1 MANPLDHKRV
11 TMVGGS
17 RVDRETRTASVQAL
31 EVEGEGMT
39 ARTRRY
45 ECLFPGNLQ
54 GAVHMRTKGTT
65 RRKVVFAQDEHGD
78 PETALAEGQVPNL
91 VGHDV
96 YHLGAILDHDV
107 RHEQPAACRCVTAGG
122 SRDEGRGV

>member
-1 MANPLDHKRV
+1 MAA
-11 TMVGGS
+11 T
-17 RVDRETRTASVQAL
+17 TSVRAVK
-31 EVEGEGMT
+31 VEGEGMT
-39 ARTRRY
+39 ARMRRY

-91 VGHDV
+91 VGRDV

-107 RHEQPAACRCVTAGG
+107 RHEQPATSQSVCERVAR
-122 SRDEGRGV
+122 